1 MNGYHIFIPNY
12 TIGSDCYKEIPW
24 VTRRFGKKAVVIGGK
39 TAMSKV
45 KDALLDGIAG
55 SDVEVID
62 FIWYGGEASY
72 ENADKVAEME
82 TVKNAD
88 MIFAVGGGRVMD
100 TCKVIKEKLDKP
112 MFTFP
117 TLGSNCAATTSIA
130 VIYHPDGSVN
140 NYFYSNTPAEHI
152 FINTKII
159 AESPEK
165 LFWAGIGDGISKE
178 LEAELSIRGHKASHT
193 PLLGYYLSKTCIN
206 PLIEYGKKAYEDC
219 KNNIESFELEQVALD
234 IIVST
239 GFVSNFM
246 TTENDYYYNSSLA
259 HGFYNGTS
267 VISNCIHNHLHGEI
281 VSFGSLVLLTY
292 DKNYDECDRIM
303 AFHKEMGLPVCMGDI
318 ELTEDDL
325 GAVADRASITKEW
338 TCVPYEVTK
347 EKFIAAIKECSERGK
362 RFK

>member
-1 MNGYHIFIPNY
+1 MEGYHIFIPNY

-24 VTRRFGKKAVVIGGK
+24 VARNYGKKAVVIGGK
-39 TAMSKV
+39 TAMTKA
-45 KDALLDGIAG
+45 KDALLNGIAG
-55 SDVEVID
+55 SDLTITDYV
-62 FIWYGGEASY
+62 WYGGQATY
-72 ENADKVAEME
+72 ENAEEIAAME
-82 TVKNAD
+82 CVKNAD
-88 MIFAVGGGRVMD
+88 IIFAVGGGRVMD

-117 TLGSNCAATTSIA
+117 TIGSNCAATTSIA

-140 NYFYSNTPAEHI
+140 NYFYSKTPAEHI

-165 LFWAGIGDGISKE
+165 LFWAGIGDCISKE
-178 LEAELSIRGHKASHT
+178 LEAELSIRGHKAAHT
-193 PLLGYYLSKTCIN
+193 ALMGNYLSKICID

-219 KNNIESFELEQVALD
+219 KKSIDSFELEQVTLD

-239 GFVSNFM
+239 GMVSNFM

-267 VISNCIHNHLHGEI
+267 VIPNCIHDHLHGEI

-303 AFHKEMGLPVCMGDI
+303 AFHKEMGLPVCMEDI
-318 ELTEDDL
+318 DLTEADL
-325 GAVADRASITKEW
+325 QAVAERASITKEW

>member
-1 MNGYHIFIPNY
+1 MKGYHIYIPNY
-12 TIGSDCYKEIPW
+12 SVGADCYKEIPW
-24 VTRRFGKKAVVIGGK
+24 VTRKYGKKAVVIGGK
-39 TAMSKV
+39 TAMDKV
-45 KDALLDGIAG
+45 KNALLDGIDG
-55 SDVEVID
+55 SELEITD
-62 FIWYGGEASY
+62 FVWYGGEASY
-72 ENADKVAEME
+72 ENVEMLME
-82 TVKNAD
+82 TEAVKNAD

-100 TCKVIKEKLDKP
+100 TCKVVRERLDKP

-140 NYFYSNTPAEHI
+140 NYFYGKIPEEHI

-159 AESPEK
+159 AESPEHM
-165 LFWAGIGDGISKE
+165 FWAGIGDAISKE
-178 LEAELSIRGHKASHT
+178 LEAQLAIRGHKADHT
-193 PLLGYYLSKTCIN
+193 PLMGNQLSLICID

-219 KNNIESFELEQVALD
+219 KNNTESFELEQVVLD
-234 IIVST
+234 IIITT
-239 GFVSNFM
+239 GMVSNFM

-267 VISNCIHNHLHGEI
+267 VIPNCIHNHQHGEI

-303 AFHKEMGLPVCMGDI
+303 KFHKEMGLPLTMSDI
-318 ELTEDDL
+318 DLTDEDL
-325 GAVADRASITKEW
+325 PAIAERTSVTKEW

-347 EKFIAAIKECSERGK
+347 EKFIAAIKECDERGRK
-362 RFK
+362 FK

>member
-1 MNGYHIFIPNY
+1 MKGYHIFIPNY
-12 TIGSDCYKEIPW
+12 TIGSNCYNEIPW
-24 VTRRFGKKAVVIGGK
+24 VTRKYGKTAVVIGGK

-45 KDALLDGIAG
+45 KDALSNGIAD
-55 SDVEVID
+55 SDLKITD
-62 FIWYGGEASY
+62 FIWYGGEATY
-72 ENADKVAEME
+72 ENADQISAME
-82 TVKNAD
+82 AVKDAD

-100 TCKVIKEKLDKP
+100 TCKVIRDKLDKP

-117 TLGSNCAATTSIA
+117 TIGSNCAATTSIA

-140 NYFYSNTPAEHI
+140 NYYFSKTPPEHI

-159 AESPEK
+159 AESPEN
-165 LFWAGIGDGISKE
+165 LFWAGIGDCISKE
-178 LEAELSIRGHKASHT
+178 LEAEISIRGHKASHT
-193 PLLGYYLSKTCIN
+193 PLMGNYLSKTCIE
-206 PLIEYGKKAYEDC
+206 PIIEYGKKAYEDC
-219 KNNIESFELEQVALD
+219 KNNIDSFELEQVVLD
-234 IIVST
+234 IIIST

-246 TTENDYYYNSSLA
+246 TTEKDYYYNSSLA

-267 VISNCIHNHLHGEI
+267 VIPNCIHNHLHGEI

-303 AFHKEMGLPVCMGDI
+303 AFHKEMALPVCMEDI
-318 ELTEDDL
+318 GLTENDL
-325 GAVADRASITKEW
+325 PAVAQRASVTKEW